1 MCAAADV
8 SPRELIMEANTTYP
22 SDVAKR
28 WHIFGNA
35 TLIHG
40 IRIVLSGLKLC
51 PFGEISA
58 CFHNFTVM
66 AIPPY
71 VYAIALAR
79 AAPSIPK
86 PAPGSVIEIPA
97 ITATRVG

>member
-1 MCAAADV
+1 
-8 SPRELIMEANTTYP
+8 MEANTTYP

-35 TLIHG
+35 TLTHG

-58 CFHNFTVM
+58 CFHSFTVM

-86 PAPGSVIEIPA
+86 PAPGSVIEMPA